1 MQTKRFVPQ
10 RSTDG
15 KFYFNLLAANGQVIA
30 TSEMYDTH
38 AAMMKGIASVR
49 KNAGRFETLEK
60 RVEKWAKDKGILDNA
75 TIISQSEKTV
85 EEALELEKAAAE
97 GDLVGY
103 NDALGDVL
111 VTIIIGA
118 KLRGVSLLDCLSDVL
133 DIIEKRTG
141 KMENGKFIKDTK

>member
-1 MQTKRFVPQ
+1 MQTKRFIPQ
-10 RSTDG
+10 RSSDG

-49 KNAGRFETLEK
+49 KNAGRFETLSK
-60 RVEKWAKDKGILDNA
+60 RVIKWANDKGILDNA

-97 GDLVGY
+97 GDLVAY

-118 KLRGVSLLDCLSDVL
+118 KLRGVDSLECLADVL
-133 DIIEKRTG
+133 EIIEKRTG
-141 KMENGKFIKDTK
+141 KMVDGKFLKDK